1 MIFLGNILGPSL
13 IDFIPTVTEDDGR
26 DGDNAGGGAGELLVD
41 PVPEAS
47 GQQTQGARGGRGQH
61 GPQGNADADLG
72 DQNISDSTF
81 SFDASSL
88 H

>member
-1 MIFLGNILGPSL
+1 MSSHKSQITHHIIHTS
-13 IDFIPTVTEDDGR
+13 EDDGG
-26 DGDNAGGGAGELLVD
+26 DGNHPGGGAGELLAD
-41 PVPEAS
+41 PVPEVA
-47 GQQTQGARGGRGQH
+47 GQQAQGARGGRGQH
-61 GPQGNADADLG
+61 GPQGDADADADLG